1 MTLEIPM
8 IPMIGLTPAEWIIG
22 VRQILGIPSCA
33 SAGAVVKPGY
43 VVGMTWMTSF
53 IGLIL
58 VISLLGSIRICH
70 LVLDTGTIWLNL
82 VCRIAK
88 EVHRVAGAQP
98 GQGGRLS

>member
-8 IPMIGLTPAEWIIG
+8 IPMIGLTPAKWIIG
-22 VRQILGIPSCA
+22 VRQILGIPPCT
-33 SAGAVVKPGY
+33 SAGAVVEPGY
-43 VVGMTWMTSF
+43 EVGMTWMTSF